1 MRQSNEIKPIFI
13 AGSERSGTT
22 LLRLMLHA
30 HPRIAIPPQ
39 TKYLRKLYKR
49 RLLFG
54 NLQKKKN
61 REKLAVWFFDHFD
74 KSTKMND
81 LEIDQDSVRKGVL
94 ESKSLGAA
102 LAVPWICYAK
112 KHGKERW
119 GDKRPY
125 YIHHMEKLRQL
136 YPDAQIIHLIRDS
149 RDVIASLKK
158 MPWWNNSLNYS
169 AFNWKLAIR
178 HGINARMNTKLD
190 EYLELRYEDL
200 LAEPERELQR
210 VCQFLGETY
219 DPAMLQ
225 FQKISHQTVPEYKMD
240 WHSATREPLNTSS
253 IGRWDKDLSKEEVSI
268 VEWAT
273 GKEMVQLGYT
283 LSEAQEPNFQLR
295 NRYETEAR
303 TFKTKQRRLEMTD
316 SIFSFFYRWE
326 TDYRMG

>member
-169 AFNWKLAIR
+169 AFNWKLAIL

-225 FQKISHQTVPEYKMD
+225 FQGIAQQAVPEYKMD
-240 WHSATREPLNTSS
+240 WHSATRKPLNTKS
-253 IGRWDKDLSKEEVSI
+253 IGRWEKDLSKKEISI

-273 GKEMVQLGYT
+273 GEEMVQLGYT
-283 LSEAQEPNFQLR
+283 LSKAQELDFQAR
-295 NRYETEAR
+295 NSYEKEVR
-303 TFKTKQRRLEMTD
+303 TFKTRQRRLEMTD

>member
-1 MRQSNEIKPIFI
+1 MRQSNEIRPIFI

-22 LLRLMLHA
+22 LLRLMLHS

-54 NLQKKKN
+54 NLHKEKN
-61 REKLAVWFFDHFD
+61 REKLAKWFLDHFD
-74 KSTKMND
+74 ESTKLND
-81 LEIDQDSVRKGVL
+81 LEIDQESVRKWIL

-102 LAVPWICYAK
+102 LAAPWIYYAQSQ
-112 KHGKERW
+112 GKQRW

-136 YPDAQIIHLIRDS
+136 YPDAQVINVLRDC
-149 RDVIASLKK
+149 RDVVASLKE
-158 MPWWNNSLNYS
+158 MPWWNNSVNYS
-169 AFNWKLAIR
+169 ILNWKSAIQC
-178 HGINARMNTKLD
+178 GINARTKTKLD

-200 LAEPERELQR
+200 LTEPERELQR
-210 VCQFLGETY
+210 VCQFLGESY
-219 DPAMLQ
+219 DPGMLQ
-225 FQKISHQTVPEYKMD
+225 FRELAKQVVPDYKLD

-253 IGRWDKDLSKEEVSI
+253 VGRWEKDLSTAEMSV

-273 GKEMVQLGYT
+273 GDEMVQFGYT
-283 LSEAQEPNFQLR
+283 LSKAQDPDFHLR
-295 NRYETEAR
+295 NRFEKEAR
-303 TFKTKQRRLEMTD
+303 TFKAQHKRLEMIN

-326 TDYRMG
+326 TDYRAG